1 MQDAEKSEGCAS
13 TRACTRK
20 EWEVQ
25 MRLCLQRHPRTK
37 ISLLICTLQRK
48 GSRWKVR
55 EQGPRTFLLD
65 LAEKNGKLIKCS
77 YIKKQNKTKKLRDW
91 K

>member
-1 MQDAEKSEGCAS
+1 MYEKRVGGADEAAPSE
-13 TRACTRK
+13 T
-20 EWEVQ
+20 
-25 MRLCLQRHPRTK
+25 PRTK
-37 ISLLICTLQRK
+37 ISLLICALQRK